1 MRVSLL
7 NLNLVSQDAIGRSL
21 MDKVR
26 LFRERGDEVRVFVQS
41 PPEGRVPE
49 EIESLCVTCSLA
61 QLLGRGP
68 ELADAR
74 EHFLLSDIYIYDYP
88 NWYELVESIR
98 GVDRGVVIFDYHGV
112 TPPELWG
119 SLEALDMLKRSIN
132 DLPGLLGQADFA
144 VAHSEFT
151 HKELIERYGFPKERA
166 FAFPYAVPLGD
177 FCPGEP
183 DPELIRRYG
192 LEGKRVLLYVGR
204 MAGNKRV
211 DLLVRALPLVKQER
225 PETVLLLVGDNASTA
240 YQPIVDEIKRL
251 SRELGVEKDVV
262 FAGRVDDLP
271 KYYQL
276 ADVYVTSSMHEGF
289 CVPLVEA
296 MASGL
301 PVVGSACTAI
311 PHTLGDAGLTFQP
324 EDAGDLASK
333 ILAIMRDRP
342 LREQL
347 CQLGLQRAPSF
358 SWEAFR
364 DNWNKTLEAAL
375 AQLPVL
381 TEVNAPLPPVEAVS
395 EIIAPAPAMTPKL
408 ILPQPEPAAVQ
419 PIQAARTP
427 MSAQPAP
434 AAPMPTM
441 PDAEA
446 HYRELETMGDVSM
459 HGYAVRSDK
468 PVVGSF
474 IVWVRRNLTSHL
486 KEPYVDPIIDR
497 QVHVNRRL
505 VWDLKSLYNRL
516 RDLATGWQQQWTTL
530 NQRVDARLSETA
542 GRLQERL
549 AERDQRWQEL
559 LAERDQ
565 QWQRQ
570 LAARDQQW
578 QERLAELDRQLQ
590 HYLAEA
596 KQEKD
601 MHRVERE
608 IWERRMFEAQP
619 ERDSYLSEANALW
632 QDRLQELNREWE
644 ERLNQTREQYLADQ
658 SALKQEFL
666 QVQFAQL
673 AADTETALQ
682 VTRDMEAQVRSVE
695 SHFVQQTQIS
705 QEIARQD
712 LDQQMS
718 VIQGLS
724 LRVDELG
731 RLEEDIRRREEII
744 VQHFAALQRLLEESP
759 ETIRRDVLA
768 LRAALDELSAKEK
781 DKIDKLYAIL
791 AQPSAVGPG
800 FNYFL
805 QADTVGGGQEALRML
820 YGPLVERFREAS
832 QVVDLGCGT
841 GVFLELLRDA
851 GIKAYGID
859 EDEDSV
865 IFGRKRGL
873 DTRKEEIFAHLG
885 ALPDKSVGGIFA
897 AHVIEHLP
905 TPRLWEFMQLCYR
918 KLFYGAPLVL
928 ITPNASSLSIFYYT
942 FYKDLTHHKPLHPE
956 AVSFLLS
963 ANGFRHIEL
972 STLSPMP
979 DFLKLDSLDEK
990 AATNE
995 VERACMQALNQNL
1008 AKLNQTLFGDQDCV
1022 ASAIK

>member
-7 NLNLVSQDAIGRSL
+7 NLNLVSKDAIGRSL
-21 MDKVR
+21 MDKAR
-26 LFRERGDEVRVFVQS
+26 LFRERGDEVRIFVQNA
-41 PPEGRVPE
+41 PEGGMSA
-49 EIESLCVTCSLA
+49 EIESLCLTCSLS

-74 EHFLLSDIYIYDYP
+74 EHFMLSDVYIYDYP
-88 NWYELVESIR
+88 NWYELIESIR

-119 SLEALDMLKRSIN
+119 SQEALDMLKHSID
-132 DLPGLLGQADFA
+132 DLPGLLSQADFA

-151 HKELIERYGFPKERA
+151 HKELIERYGFPKESA

-183 DPELIRRYG
+183 DRELIRRYG

-211 DLLVRALPLVKQER
+211 DLLVRALPLVKQEH

-251 SRELGVEKDVV
+251 SRELGVEKDVI

-276 ADVYVTSSMHEGF
+276 ADVYVTSSVHEGF

-311 PHTLGDAGLTFQP
+311 PHTLGEAGLTFQP

-333 ILAIMRDRP
+333 ILAIMRDKP
-342 LREQL
+342 LRDRL
-347 CQLGLQRAPSF
+347 CELGLQRAPSF

-364 DNWNKTLEAAL
+364 DNWNKTLATAL
-375 AQLPVL
+375 AQQPVL
-381 TEVNAPLPPVEAVS
+381 MAASTPLPPVATTDDTV
-395 EIIAPAPAMTPKL
+395 APALSMVQKSSP
-408 ILPQPEPAAVQ
+408 IPQPETAQHVAAQ
-419 PIQAARTP
+419 PIQAEPVTASP
-427 MSAQPAP
+427 QPAP
-434 AAPMPTM
+434 VAAPRPVAPPPTL

-459 HGYAVRSDK
+459 RDYVVRSDK
-468 PVVGSF
+468 PVVGPF
-474 IVWVRRNLTSHL
+474 IVWARRNLTSHL

-505 VWDLKSLYNRL
+505 VWDLKSLYGRL
-516 RDLATGWQQQWTTL
+516 RDLAASWQQQWTAL
-530 NQRVDARLSETA
+530 SQRQDVRLIETE
-542 GRLQERL
+542 RRWQERLAERDQQWRDQL
-549 AERDQRWQEL
+549 AERDQRWQE
-559 LAERDQ
+559 
-565 QWQRQ
+565 
-570 LAARDQQW
+570 
-578 QERLAELDRQLQ
+578 RLAEQDQRWQDQ
-590 HYLAEA
+590 LAEA
-596 KQEKD
+596 KQE
-601 MHRVERE
+601 RVVRSSESQT
-608 IWERRMFEAQP
+608 WDRR
-619 ERDSYLSEANALW
+619 LSEAQQEWSNRFSETSEEWLE
-632 QDRLQELNREWE
+632 RLQEANREWE
-644 ERLNQTREQYLADQ
+644 ERLNQAKQQYLADQ
-658 SALKQEFL
+658 VALKQEFL

-673 AADTETALQ
+673 AADSQTALQ
-682 VTRDMEAQVRSVE
+682 KVQELESKTRSEEEAR
-695 SHFVQQTQIS
+695 FAQQMQAS
-705 QEIARQD
+705 QELAKQD
-712 LDQQMS
+712 LDLQRA
-718 VIQGLS
+718 VTQGLS
-724 LRVDELG
+724 AKVDELG
-731 RLEEDIRRREEII
+731 RLGEDIRQREEI
-744 VQHFAALQRLLEESP
+744 VAQHFGALQHLLEESP

-768 LRAALDELSAKEK
+768 VRTALDELSAREKEQ
-781 DKIDKLYAIL
+781 IQRLYAIL
-791 AQPSAVGPG
+791 AQPSAIGPG

-805 QADTVGGGQEALRML
+805 QANTVGGGRETLRKL
-820 YGPLVERFREAS
+820 YAPLVERFRES
-832 QVVDLGCGT
+832 PEVVDLGCGT

-851 GIKAYGID
+851 GTRAYGID

-865 IFGRKRGL
+865 IFCQRRGL
-873 DTRKEEIFAHLG
+873 DVRKEEVFAHLD

-897 AHVIEHLP
+897 SHVIEHLP
-905 TPRLWEFMQLCYR
+905 TPRLWEFVQLCYR

-928 ITPNASSLSIFYYT
+928 VTPNASSLSIFYYT

-956 AVSFLLS
+956 AISFLLS
-963 ANGFRHIEL
+963 SNGFRHIEL

-979 DFLKLDSLDEK
+979 DFLKLNTLNEEM
-990 AATNE
+990 AASEAEHAYVRT
-995 VERACMQALNQNL
+995 LNLNL
-1008 AKLNQTLFGDQDCV
+1008 AKLNQVLFGDQDCV
-1022 ASAIK
+1022 ASAVK